1 MEENEAEN
9 AAPVRLAFRV
19 GYLGDRYF
27 GSQMQAK
34 ERTVEGEFVASC
46 MRLELFSDYRDAGF
60 LAAGRT
66 DRGVHARGQVFAFS
80 TRLPARAIGFLN
92 WQLPRDCFV
101 SGYAEVPHEF
111 HPRYDARSRTYRYFF
126 GNGDLDVDAMD
137 RGAASFVGEHDFS
150 PFARVK
156 DKNPY
161 RRVLHAHVFR
171 EDELSVLEV
180 TAESF
185 LWHMVRYMASALLLI
200 GNGDWDEGAI
210 DECLAGDSTR
220 SIGPAPPDYLVLWDV
235 DCGIPFVPITD
246 IGRSMEFVRDLRTHH
261 AVMAHICES
270 LVREGGD
277 DPLHQ

>member
-1 MEENEAEN
+1 MEETETEN
-9 AAPVRLAFRV
+9 TAQVRLAFRV
-19 GYLGDRYF
+19 AYLGDRYF

-46 MRLELFSDYRDAGF
+46 VRLGLFSDYRDAGF

-66 DRGVHARGQVFAFS
+66 DRGVHARGQVYALT

-92 WQLPRDCFV
+92 WQLPRDCWV

-111 HPRYDARSRTYRYFF
+111 HPRYDAKNRTYRYFF
-126 GNGDLDVDAMD
+126 GDGDLDIEAMD
-137 RGAASFVGEHDFS
+137 RGADCFVGEHDFS

-161 RRVLHAHVFR
+161 RTVLDAQVFQ
-171 EDELSVLEV
+171 EGEFCVLEV

-200 GNGDWDEGAI
+200 GKGDWDESAI
-210 DECLAGDSTR
+210 DECLAGGGTR

-235 DCGIPFVPITD
+235 DCGISFVPIPD
-246 IGRSMEFVRDLRTHH
+246 IGRSMEYVWDLHTHH
-261 AVMAHICES
+261 TVMAQICES
-270 LVREGGD
+270 LIGD
-277 DPLHQ
+277 SEESPLP

>member
-1 MEENEAEN
+1 MEENETEN

-46 MRLELFSDYRDAGF
+46 VRLGLFSDYREAGF

-66 DRGVHARGQVFAFS
+66 DRGVHARRQVFAFS
-80 TRLPARAIGFLN
+80 TCLPARAIGFLN

-126 GNGDLDVDAMD
+126 GNGDLDVEAMD

-161 RRVLHAHVFR
+161 RRVLDARVFR
-171 EDELSVLEV
+171 ERDLSVLEV

-185 LWHMVRYMASALLLI
+185 LWHMVRYMASALLMI
-200 GNGDWDEGAI
+200 GTGEWDE
-210 DECLAGDSTR
+210 DEIGKTLAGDKKP
-220 SIGPAPPDYLVLWDV
+220 IGPAPPGYLVLWDV
-235 DCGIPFVPITD
+235 DCGIEFVPITD
-246 IGRSMEFVRDLRTHH
+246 IGRSMEFMYDLRTYH

-270 LVREGGD
+270 LVGKGGD